1 MNKELKKDIIDWL
14 IENENLFNRVN
25 NCVEHFREYIYD
37 KNGNFLK
44 YGIGSKTHDF
54 IVAADKLLYGGAEYE

>member
-1 MNKELKKDIIDWL
+1 MNKELKKDILDWL

-54 IVAADKLLYGGAEYE
+54 IVAADKLLYKEEI

>member
-54 IVAADKLLYGGAEYE
+54 IVAADKLLYKEEI